1 VLRARCMD
9 GRTLLRSPLY
19 HFHGTCRVTTC
30 VPSRVEEEDRHRHLH
45 TLVCDVPCARMV
57 SVFVWEPE
65 NLEGIIKQC
74 AYVVYPPEGPK
85 PPSQDEMRKI
95 IEANRKK
102 RLD

>member
-1 VLRARCMD
+1 
-9 GRTLLRSPLY
+9 
-19 HFHGTCRVTTC
+19 
-30 VPSRVEEEDRHRHLH
+30 
-45 TLVCDVPCARMV
+45 MV